1 MTRMV
6 IADDESVIIRGIQKL
21 IDWEKYGIVIVGSYK
36 DGRAA
41 LDGIIKEEAQI
52 ALLDINMPKMNG
64 VEILKELSK
73 LGIQTKVIFISG
85 FQEFEYAR
93 SALAYGAKGYILKP
107 IVRKELLD
115 NIQLCIEDIHRNQEK
130 REPETAVVSEKKL
143 KLLADPEE
151 TVYVPALLHIAFRG
165 GSKQERKLIHF
176 SVTSFLDKR
185 LEKDDKGIYF
195 EKDEHQILV
204 FKGMAREELD
214 DYILRLIREVQ
225 EKTRQHIG
233 LIVGREIDSM
243 GEIPQVYQECRE
255 RYGCFFF
262 FSEWKK
268 PILYQEQELF
278 YRKVTAEELE
288 EGQRKLIELI
298 ISQNE
303 EGWRKQ
309 YDWFT
314 HCIAVIAK
322 GKRDDAA
329 FHFCAAIRDAQ
340 AKLRE
345 MGIEIAPDMKDLL
358 EAGRNT
364 EDFAE
369 MASVYKKY
377 FCDFYHLVSE
387 SVEKNDSKSITEV
400 KRYIEEHYAE
410 NLTLKVMADYFHMN
424 TYYFSSFFKKNT
436 GINFKEYLNEIRLKH
451 TVSLMVTTD
460 KNIGEIMNEVGFA
473 DMRSFTK
480 VFQKKYNET
489 PGKYKKRLS
498 KGSKDIIL

>member
-1 MTRMV
+1 MIKMV
-6 IADDESVIIRGIQKL
+6 IADDENVITRGIQKL

-41 LDGIIKEEAQI
+41 LDGIIREEAQI

-115 NIQLCIEDIHRNQEK
+115 NIQLCIEDIQSNQEK
-130 REPETAVVSEKKL
+130 REPETAVVSEEKL
-143 KLLADPEE
+143 KLLTAPEE
-151 TVYVPALLHIAFRG
+151 TIYVPALLHIVFRG

-176 SVTSFLDKR
+176 SVTSFLDKK
-185 LEKDDKGIYF
+185 LKKDDKGIYF
-195 EKDEHQILV
+195 EKDDYQILV
-204 FKGMAREELD
+204 FKGMERDELD
-214 DYILRLIREVQ
+214 DYISKLIREVQ
-225 EKTRQHIG
+225 EKTRHHIG
-233 LIVGREIDSM
+233 LIVGREVDSM

-255 RYGCFFF
+255 RYGYFFF
-262 FSEWKK
+262 FSEWRK

-278 YRKVTAEELE
+278 HRKVTAEELE
-288 EGQRKLIELI
+288 KGRKKLIELI

-314 HCIAVIAK
+314 HGIAVIAE

-329 FHFCAAIRDAQ
+329 FHFCVAIREAQ
-340 AKLRE
+340 ADLRE
-345 MGIEIAPDMKDLL
+345 MGVETESDMKDLL

-369 MASVYKKY
+369 MTSVYKGY
-377 FCDFYHLVSE
+377 FYDLYHLVSE
-387 SVEKNDSKSITEV
+387 SAEKNGSKSITEV

-410 NLTLKVMADYFHMN
+410 NLTLKVMADHFHMN

-451 TVSLMVTTD
+451 AVSLMLSTD
-460 KNIGEIMNEVGFA
+460 KNIGEIMNETGFA
-473 DMRSFTK
+473 DMRSFTN

-489 PGKYKKRLS
+489 PGKYKKRLT
-498 KGSKDIIL
+498 KGSKETTL